1 MRAIALLAYTARED
15 AVTWALYAADRLAA
29 EDVKVYLEEGLAE
42 LAPDELVQRCESCS
56 AREFQK
62 YADMVITFGGD
73 GTLLGAAHLLIG
85 SDVPIMGV
93 NVGKL
98 GFLAEFPTTDLDAS
112 LMQVLKGHYRIVDR
126 STLLVTVNG
135 VTGYALNEVLID
147 QASESKL
154 LELRASVDEHHV
166 ADYRADGVMVT
177 TPTGSTAYSL
187 AAGGPIIVP
196 SADAFCITPISPH
209 TLTLRPLIISDDS
222 EVRFTVINEEAE
234 AKVVADGHAIAPLK
248 YGETALITK
257 GDHAL
262 KLVKR
267 ADSTYYDLL
276 REKLLWSADAT
287 RK

>member
-1 MRAIALLAYTARED
+1 MQRVAILAYTARED
-15 AVTWALYAADRLAA
+15 AVKWALHAAARFVA
-29 EDVKVYLEEGLAE
+29 EGAQVYLEDGLAE
-42 LAPDELVQRCESCS
+42 KAESSLMETCSTCS
-56 AREFQK
+56 ALEFNK
-62 YADMVITFGGD
+62 YADIVVTFGGD

-98 GFLAEFPTTDLDAS
+98 GFLAEYPVSLLDDS
-112 LMQVLKGHYRIVDR
+112 IMQIVKGHYRIVDR
-126 STLLVTVNG
+126 STLEVTIDG
-135 VTGYALNEVLID
+135 TRHFALNEILVD
-147 QASESKL
+147 QASDAKL
-154 LELRASVDEHHV
+154 LELRAFVNDHHV
-166 ADYRADGVMVT
+166 ADYRADGVLIA

-187 AAGGPIIVP
+187 AAGGPIIAP
-196 SADAFCITPISPH
+196 SATALCITPISPH

-222 EVRFTVINEEAE
+222 EVRFLVTAEDSEATI
-234 AKVVADGHAIAPLK
+234 VADGHVVGRIK
-248 YGETALITK
+248 TSETVTIRRSEHLI
-257 GDHAL
+257 